1 MNEEKYPI
9 GTEVYYSL
17 EDYDTGGEAIY
28 KGKITDIYDHEVNLL
43 NVKHKMK
50 IYKIDNKIGMQYNA
64 FYTLEE
70 LIKMADRLKYLTKE
84 IDKTKAIEKEV

>member
-9 GTEVYYSL
+9 GTKVYFNS
-17 EDYDTGGEAIY
+17 DIDDTGEVVIRQGTILSISDHDINIM
-28 KGKITDIYDHEVNLL
+28 GKIRT
-43 NVKHKMK
+43 KKM
-50 IYKIDNKIGMQYNA
+50 YKISEGLFMQRNS

-70 LIKMADRLKYLTKE
+70 LMLMANRLQYLTKE